1 MPPASLIAGSIPNAS
16 SSSTPFF
23 VVPAQPPA
31 SRPHQ
36 PRNVTFAVPAAP
48 RPAQSRPEIPV
59 VLDTANLFSY
69 KAPAHKHAHHLHS
82 IPPRDKTAK
91 TLILDHMLWQHTRA
105 RFLQAH
111 SELGLATSGSGSGS
125 SARDR
130 TDHPGVD
137 AAGPPD
143 AARPPPAELLEDDI
157 RALKY
162 GVRGIDRIKAYFED
176 TADERA
182 SPLVDL
188 DTARVQR
195 ATADG
200 MEKVRV
206 LLPLR
211 SIYRPCHTFHCFACH
226 TCQLTPLCAA
236 FPARFDPAPLKIGCC
251 VAAEP
256 EHRLVQPHRRQPHSR
271 RLKQGLPVP
280 RSSFADCFVSFGE

>member
-1 MPPASLIAGSIPNAS
+1 M
-16 SSSTPFF
+16 
-23 VVPAQPPA
+23 
-31 SRPHQ
+31 
-36 PRNVTFAVPAAP
+36 
-48 RPAQSRPEIPV
+48 
-59 VLDTANLFSY
+59 LDTANLFSY

-111 SELGLATSGSGSGS
+111 SELGLATSGSGS
-125 SARDR
+125 SAP
-130 TDHPGVD
+130 TGVD

-162 GVRGIDRIKAYFED
+162 GVRGIDRIKASFED

-188 DTARVQR
+188 DTARIQR

-200 MEKVRV
+200 MEKVR

-211 SIYRPCHTFHCFACH
+211 SICRSCHAFQCFACH
-226 TCQLTPLCAA
+226 TCQLTPTCAA
-236 FPARFDPAPLKIGCC
+236 FPARFDPGPLKN
-251 VAAEP
+251 
-256 EHRLVQPHRRQPHSR
+256 RLS
-271 RLKQGLPVP
+271 P
-280 RSSFADCFVSFGE
+280 RC

>member
-1 MPPASLIAGSIPNAS
+1 MPPATLIAGSIPNAS

-31 SRPHQ
+31 SRAHQ

-48 RPAQSRPEIPV
+48 KPAHSQPEIPV

-82 IPPRDKTAK
+82 IPPREKTAK

-105 RFLQAH
+105 RFLQAK
-111 SELGLATSGSGSGS
+111 SELGLATSS
-125 SARDR
+125 SDARLGARVD
-130 TDHPGVD
+130 PSGVD
-137 AAGPPD
+137 ATGPPD
-143 AARPPPAELLEDDI
+143 AARSPPELLEDDI

-176 TADERA
+176 TADERV

-188 DTARVQR
+188 DTARIQR

-200 MEKVRV
+200 MEKVRYSQFTDV
-206 LLPLR
+206 SRSPMLR
-211 SIYRPCHTFHCFACH
+211 VS
-226 TCQLTPLCAA
+226 
-236 FPARFDPAPLKIGCC
+236 
-251 VAAEP
+251 
-256 EHRLVQPHRRQPHSR
+256 RLSTDSPMR
-271 RLKQGLPVP
+271 RLSRPV
-280 RSSFADCFVSFGE
+280 